1 MSWKLFDKWYGNFNW
16 LELPNTI
23 SWYGKVFG
31 GIQFSGNSELFF
43 CNKHTSFLTFNGPQL
58 YNSEALPFTYDQYV
72 VIELADKCYSSVTV
86 CFCESPWIF
95 IHINNFTKLPAQG
108 IEPLTLGLQS
118 QRRNSRLLHI
128 EYWAFHCTDSFSM
141 DWITVKFIGCGV
153 TVFAVQICLYF
164 CHFWSNSDFS
174 KTPIT
179 PQVSCHV
186 LVMSWEHNDSI
197 FDASLVAKWLHIW
210 NVCSAICITK
220 MSVSWRVLVRFW
232 LFKNPYESSCVLP
245 CPGHVLDKSWVCP
258 GHVQAMSVAPSN
270 SLLMIF
276 FQFFSNFFFFAK
288 TFIFF
293 WKVGYTLP
301 C

>member
-1 MSWKLFDKWYGNFNW
+1 ML
-16 LELPNTI
+16 LR
-23 SWYGKVFG
+23 
-31 GIQFSGNSELFF
+31 
-43 CNKHTSFLTFNGPQL
+43 CFLVCKTNQL
-58 YNSEALPFTYDQYV
+58 YSVISSLLLWCSEISKTLQHSSANVAQRFAWFRGSLCVYLVTLTHSNFIRLPV
-72 VIELADKCYSSVTV
+72 
-86 CFCESPWIF
+86 
-95 IHINNFTKLPAQG
+95 KLMPR
-108 IEPLTLGLQS
+108 EDRL
-118 QRRNSRLLHI
+118 LLHI

-141 DWITVKFIGCGV
+141 DWITIKFIGCGV
-153 TVFAVQICLYF
+153 TVFAVQI

-270 SLLMIF
+270 SLLMNF
-276 FQFFSNFFFFAK
+276 FQFFSIFFFFEK
-288 TFIFF
+288 NFF
-293 WKVGYTLP
+293 LWKVGYTLP

>member
-1 MSWKLFDKWYGNFNW
+1 MPREDRL
-16 LELPNTI
+16 
-23 SWYGKVFG
+23 
-31 GIQFSGNSELFF
+31 
-43 CNKHTSFLTFNGPQL
+43 
-58 YNSEALPFTYDQYV
+58 
-72 VIELADKCYSSVTV
+72 
-86 CFCESPWIF
+86 
-95 IHINNFTKLPAQG
+95 
-108 IEPLTLGLQS
+108 
-118 QRRNSRLLHI
+118 LLHI

-245 CPGHVLDKSWVCP
+245 CPGHVLGMSWTCP
-258 GHVQAMSVAPSN
+258 GYVLGMFKSCQRHPATRFCCIFFN
-270 SLLMIF
+270 F
-276 FQFFSNFFFFAK
+276 FQFFFSIFFLK
-288 TFIFF
+288 TFPTAKIIFLWIWILVQKSVSRGFPNDLLDVKIFF
-293 WKVGYTLP
+293 PK
-301 C
+301 